1 MYLKKIKELTTLL
14 LLFFIIGCA
23 YYNTFFN
30 AEENYRIGLVKNE
43 EAKLN
48 KSSRKNPAYFKTAI
62 TKSWKVINQ
71 YGDSSSWAD
80 DALFLIGKSHYQLE
94 EYDKARKI
102 FEQFLK
108 KYLKSEYIP
117 NVQLWLGKTY
127 LNEDKPEKALKIY
140 SDILESNGT
149 DEIKAKA
156 HANLGDL
163 YFASDNYDAAI
174 ENYNNCL
181 ALSNDSKLRGA
192 TVYKLGD
199 SYFKA
204 KKYKQATDS
213 YKLVLQSDSPIIRQF
228 SAMKSM
234 IDAYLELGQKEEAQT
249 FLKNSLHN
257 ARFKSYYSLIAAK
270 LANIYE
276 FQGEYD
282 FAMENYHDVLKTY
295 PRKEGAALAAFYI
308 AQLYEFEYGQFD
320 SAKVYY
326 DRVRKE
332 YSRSEAIKEA
342 KTRSA
347 LLAQYIK
354 IHTSLNN
361 DISNLYKLE
370 HGDSSLVD
378 SMVTGKDTIEVNISE
393 NQPAQDSSATQ
404 NDLADD
410 SHTIENANTGIE
422 NSGFSKNDQNLK
434 TVVKKE
440 KKIKDKKVAI
450 SRTPDEVRDSFKKN
464 SYKIAEYFLINYM
477 NYDSAE
483 FRFKNFM
490 NYFSDSLL
498 LPKAYYS
505 LYFIYHTIDKDSIRA
520 DSIAGIIKT
529 KYRDTI
535 YGRKLLG
542 IDLSQSDAKEEKIKL
557 RFIQAEKEFTDKQY
571 PQAVKLYNSIAKQDS
586 GTVWA
591 IKSLYAAAYISEN
604 YLKKPHQAFTFYSQ
618 LAKGYPQTD
627 QGKIAIRK
635 VKPLPKPKAVEKKK
649 ENPKI
654 KPHINRKKI
663 YKDKEQIKV
672 PLKDDKL

>member
-1 MYLKKIKELTTLL
+1 VTYYKKTKKLATLL
-14 LLFFIIGCA
+14 LLFFVLGCA

-30 AEENYRIGLVKNE
+30 AEENYRTGLIKNE
-43 EAKLN
+43 EAKLK
-48 KSSRKNPAYFKTAI
+48 KSSRKNPTYFKKAI

-94 EYDKARKI
+94 EYDKARDI

-127 LNEDKPEKALKIY
+127 LKEDKPEEALKIY

-149 DEIKAKA
+149 DEIKAQA
-156 HANLGDL
+156 HANLADL
-163 YFASDNYDAAI
+163 YFDSDDYYNAIDNY
-174 ENYNNCL
+174 NKCL

-204 KKYKQATDS
+204 KKYKQAIDS

-234 IDAYLELGQKEEAQT
+234 VDAYLELGQKEEAQT

-257 ARFKSYYSLIAAK
+257 ARFKTYYSLIAAK

-276 FQGEYD
+276 FQGEYN

-320 SAKVYY
+320 SAEVYY
-326 DRVRKE
+326 DRVRTE
-332 YSRSEAIKEA
+332 YPRSEAIKEA
-342 KTRSA
+342 KTRST
-347 LLAQYIK
+347 LLTQYIK
-354 IHTSLNN
+354 IHSGLNN

-378 SMVTGKDTIEVNISE
+378 SLVTGKDTIEVNISE
-393 NQPAQDSSATQ
+393 NQPTQDSSATQ
-404 NDLADD
+404 DDLTND
-410 SHTIENANTGIE
+410 SHTIENTNTGYE
-422 NSGFSKNDQNLK
+422 NTGFSENDQNVK
-434 TVVKKE
+434 TVAKTA
-440 KKIKDKKVAI
+440 KKIKEKKVAI
-450 SRTPDEVRDSFKKN
+450 SRTPEEVRESFKKN

-483 FRFKNFM
+483 FRFNNFI
-490 NYFSDSLL
+490 NHFSDSLL
-498 LPKAYYS
+498 LPQAYYS
-505 LYFIYHTIDKDSIRA
+505 LYFIYHTIDKDSSRA

-557 RFIQAEKEFTDKQY
+557 KFIEAEKAFTDKQY
-571 PQAVKLYNSIAKQDS
+571 PQAVKLYNSIAKHDS

-604 YLKKPHQAFTFYSQ
+604 YLKNPHQAFTYYSL

-635 VKPLPKPKAVEKKK
+635 VKPLPKPKPVEKKK
-649 ENPKI
+649 ESQKI
-654 KPHINRKKI
+654 KTRINKKI
-663 YKDKEQIKV
+663 FDKDKEQIKL
-672 PLKDDKL
+672 PLKDDR